1 MNWITV
7 TDVKQMQ
14 WIVKSADMKY
24 LATMAKNE
32 GVPLTQKRKR
42 NNKQSV
48 LWGKY
53 FRCCLGFNNKIIID
67 LHVTDLATHL
77 NLFDWLFNHAFQ
89 RELYVELRCY
99 T

>member
-1 MNWITV
+1 
-7 TDVKQMQ
+7 MQ
-14 WIVKSADMKY
+14 WDVKSADMKY

-48 LWGKY
+48 LWGKC
-53 FRCCLGFNNKIIID
+53 FRCCLCFNNEIIID
-67 LHVTDLATHL
+67 LHVTDLATLL

-89 RELYVELRCY
+89 RELYIELLELLIG
-99 T
+99 

>member
-1 MNWITV
+1 
-7 TDVKQMQ
+7 MQ
-14 WIVKSADMKY
+14 LDVKSADMKY
-24 LATMAKNE
+24 LASMAKND
-32 GVPLTQKRKR
+32 GVHKRKR

-48 LWGKY
+48 LWGKC
-53 FRCCLGFNNKIIID
+53 FRYCLGFNNEIIID

>member
-1 MNWITV
+1 
-7 TDVKQMQ
+7 MQ
-14 WIVKSADMKY
+14 WDVKSADMKY

-48 LWGKY
+48 LWGKC
-53 FRCCLGFNNKIIID
+53 FRCCLGFNNEIIID

-77 NLFDWLFNHAFQ
+77 NLLIGCSTMRFNANCTLNCVAIL
-89 RELYVELRCY
+89 ELLIG
-99 T
+99 

>member
-1 MNWITV
+1 
-7 TDVKQMQ
+7 MQ
-14 WIVKSADMKY
+14 WDVKSADMNY

-48 LWGKY
+48 LWGKC
-53 FRCCLGFNNKIIID
+53 FRCCLGFNNEIIID

-89 RELYVELRCY
+89 RELYVKLRCY